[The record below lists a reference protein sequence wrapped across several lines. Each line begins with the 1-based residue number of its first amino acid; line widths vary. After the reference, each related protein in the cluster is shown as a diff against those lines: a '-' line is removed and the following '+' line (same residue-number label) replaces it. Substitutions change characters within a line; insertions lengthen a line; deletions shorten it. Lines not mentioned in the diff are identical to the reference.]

1 MLFHKRHGHQVQ
13 PAGSYDNDDADKG
26 SFKKTK
32 AQTMADVCG
41 FSDAKTCPDAHS
53 LAIETFGYFFED
65 ADDSPHSS
73 DTTAALDELANAMI
87 DQLPPENG
95 NSDVPAIIT
104 YLGQFID
111 HDITAGT
118 DTEHE
123 ASSIDIPDVVPLPR
137 DKVKCLIANMRTGA
151 LDLDSVYGG
160 AAVQGSFAAK
170 MRGLMRSPTSPAKM
184 FLGTTQDLGGPGVR
198 PELPK
203 DPAADLL
210 RLGRF
215 FGEREPK
222 LDKGFV
228 ETIPEGLRDLFTREK
243 FESETDER
251 ELNFAR
257 AIIGDA
263 RNDENLGV
271 ASVHL
276 SFLRLHNRIVD
287 HAHKFGGPTDDDEAL
302 FNWARDRVR
311 WIYQWL
317 IINVYLPSICSANV
331 LDDVI
336 KTAAP
341 VYKGFFEAHHGDGSS
356 LMPIPFE
363 FSVAAFRFGHTTAR
377 ADYDWNRHFGRP
389 DGEGK
394 TFLKRAEFDL
404 MFAFTGD
411 GQMRPPHRPSS
422 DKPDQKNPFPP
433 GSKLPE
439 NWIVD
444 MERFL
449 NVGGEFDDR
458 NTRRVDTHLA
468 PPLHDMINIA
478 APTRDPDDV
487 RKATAEHQKMVHM
500 LKVLPRRNLR
510 RGQRLN
516 LATGQECHKALESK
530 GVRLTRMTS
539 EQISG
544 GSTGAIARKH
554 GFHQDTPL
562 WFYVL
567 KEAETLGKGLRL
579 GPLGSRIV
587 AEVLVGLVVNGPN
600 TYWAQTGSDE
610 GRWHPRDDVKPDG
623 HTVDSLEGLMRAALL
638 LGDQA

>member
-1 MLFHKRHGHQVQ
+1 MLFFERHGHQVQ
-13 PAGSYDNDDADKG
+13 PAGSYDVTDQYKG
-26 SFKKTK
+26 SPVRGKV
-32 AQTMADVCG
+32 QTMADVCG
-41 FSDAKTCPDAHS
+41 FSDSQTCPDAHS
-53 LAIETFGYFFED
+53 MAITTFGYFFED
-65 ADDSPHSS
+65 AKEPPHSP
-73 DTTAALDELANAMI
+73 DTTAALDELADAMV
-87 DQLPPENG
+87 DQLPTEKG

-118 DTEHE
+118 DTEFE
-123 ASSIDIPDVVPLPR
+123 ASSIDIPDVAPLPR
-137 DKVKCLIANMRTGA
+137 AQVKGLLANLRTGA

-160 AAVQGSFAAK
+160 AAVQGAFAAK
-170 MRGLMRSPTSPAKM
+170 MRGLLRSQKSPAKM
-184 FLGTTQDLGGPGVR
+184 FLGTTQDIGGSEMR

-215 FGEREPK
+215 LEGRDSE
-222 LDKGFV
+222 LDGDF
-228 ETIPEGLRDLFTREK
+228 EATIPEGLRDLFTREV
-243 FESETDER
+243 FEGETDER

-287 HAHKFGGPTDDDEAL
+287 HAHEFGGPTDDTEAL

-317 IINVYLPSICSANV
+317 IVNVYLPSICDADV
-331 LDDVI
+331 LADVI
-336 KTAAP
+336 ETGAP
-341 VYKGFFEAHHGDGSS
+341 VYKGFFDAHSGDGSS
-356 LMPIPFE
+356 LMPMPFE

-389 DGEGK
+389 DGKGQS
-394 TFLKRAEFDL
+394 FLERAGFDL

-411 GQMRPPHRPSS
+411 GQMRPPHRPPA
-422 DKPDQKNPFPP
+422 DQPDQRNPFQP
-433 GSKLPE
+433 GNKLPE

-449 NVGGEFDDR
+449 NVGGAFDDR

-468 PPLHDMINIA
+468 PPLHDMINVA
-478 APTRDPDDV
+478 APARDPDGV
-487 RKATAEHQKMVHM
+487 RKATADHQKMVHM

-516 LATGQECHKALESK
+516 LATGQECLNSFATK
-530 GVRLTRMTS
+530 GIKLTGMTA
-539 EQISG
+539 EQISA
-544 GSTGAIARKH
+544 GSTGAVAKKH

-562 WFYVL
+562 WFYIL
-567 KEAETLGKGLRL
+567 KEAETLGHGLRL

-587 AEVLVGLVVNGPN
+587 AEVLVGLVINGPN
-600 TYWAQTGSDE
+600 TYWSQAGSDN

-623 HTVDSLEGLMRAALL
+623 HTVDSLEGLMRATLL
-638 LGDQA
+638 LGDPA